1 MIGGEKM
8 SREHKAIVRPEKAMV
23 VSELTEKFKKATI
36 VLLSDYQGTPGTD
49 GLTVKEIKELRRK
62 LQEASAELKVAKNTL
77 AKKAMQEA
85 GKFDLLFPYLERATS
100 FTIGYDDPVST
111 TKALIEFA
119 KAHKTPKNETGL
131 PVIKAGYLDGQL
143 LKVKDLQALA
153 ALPSKEVLLA
163 MIMGSI
169 QAPFTNFVRTA
180 RAPLQNFMN
189 IMSQLEKQRSATA

>member
-1 MIGGEKM
+1 M
-8 SREHKAIVRPEKAMV
+8 SREHNVVVRPEKAEV
-23 VSELTEKFKKATI
+23 VTELTEKFKKSTI
-36 VLLSDYQGTPGTD
+36 VLLSDYQGIPGSD

-85 GKFDLLFPYLERATS
+85 GGFDVLFPYLERATS

-111 TKALIEFA
+111 TKALIEFS
-119 KAHKTPKNETGL
+119 KAHKTPKNESGL

-143 LKVKDLQALA
+143 LSIKDLQALA
-153 ALPSKEVLLA
+153 TLPSKEVLLA

-189 IMSQLEKQRSATA
+189 IMGQLEKQRSATA